1 MALLISRAGTSVRR
15 VLGAWLAALGAPVA
29 ASARRIRARTKG
41 SRGWRV
47 AGLVAGA
54 LAAFWLFVPVVP
66 FDDPLSTVVL
76 DRDGELL
83 GASIAADG
91 QWRFGVAS
99 AVPDKFAAAI
109 TCFEDRRFYWH
120 PGVDPIALVR
130 AAFSNLRERRVVSG
144 GSTLTMQVVRLAR
157 KGRPRTLPEK
167 AIESVL
173 ALRLTLSLSKRQ
185 VLGLYAA
192 YAPFGGNTV
201 GLDAAAWRYFGREA
215 ARLSWAETATLAVLP
230 NAPALVHPGRNRERL
245 LAKRNRLLDALRE
258 RGVIDALGADLAKR
272 EPLPK
277 APEPLPMLAPHL
289 VARVGLE
296 RRGAR
301 FRAGDASPWV
311 HTTLRKA
318 VQTRATEIVA
328 RHQAALAENGVHNAA
343 ALVVDVPTGEVLAY
357 VGNHWPPGPED
368 DGAHV
373 DVVPAR
379 RSTGSLLKPLLYA
392 SMLESG
398 EVLPS
403 QLVADVPTHIGSFH
417 PENFDREYAG
427 AVPASQALARSL
439 NVPAVRLL
447 RAHGVERFASVL
459 RRLGLT
465 TLDRPGSHY
474 GLALILGGAEG
485 TLWDVTGVYAGL
497 ARSALARTPG
507 EVRAAFFDA
516 SYRANPARARAGSA
530 PIGSAASYLTLQ
542 AMLEVERPGDELAWR
557 AFSSARKVAWKTGTS
572 YGFRDAWAVG
582 VTPRFAVGVW
592 TGNASGE
599 GRAGLTGHSAAAPIL
614 FDIVGALPS
623 GGWFTPPADGL
634 EDVDV
639 CARSGMRA
647 GPHCATR
654 RSELVPQAGLDSL
667 PCSFCR
673 LLHADQALAWQVHA
687 DCEPLERVRS
697 VSWFVLP
704 PAQESYYRRLHADY
718 QPPPPVRPDCRAA
731 LSGAPSTSLS
741 FVYPREGAF
750 VYVPVEI
757 DGSLGRVVFEAAHRD
772 SSARVFWHL
781 DGEYQGETVETHQ
794 LALAPAPGRHRLVLV
809 DERGESVERR
819 FTAIGREPR
828 GSATLSSGPVVQLVR
843 TAGS

>member
-1 MALLISRAGTSVRR
+1 MRLRWKRLL
-15 VLGAWLAALGAPVA
+15 VA
-29 ASARRIRARTKG
+29 AG
-41 SRGWRV
+41 
-47 AGLVAGA
+47 GA

-66 FDDPLSTVVL
+66 FDAPLSTVVL

-99 AVPDKFAAAI
+99 AVPEKFAAAI

-120 PGVDPIALVR
+120 PGVDPIALGR
-130 AAFSNLRERRVVSG
+130 AALSNVRERRVVSG

-157 KGRPRTLPEK
+157 QGRPRTLSEK

-173 ALRLTLSLSKRQ
+173 ALRLSLSLSKRQ

-201 GLDAAAWRYFGREA
+201 GLDAAAWRYFGRDA
-215 ARLSWAETATLAVLP
+215 KQLSWAETATLAVLP
-230 NAPALVHPGRNRERL
+230 NAPALVHPGRNRELL
-245 LAKRNRLLDALRE
+245 LAKRNRLLDTLRA
-258 RGVIDALGADLAKR
+258 RGAIDALSADLAKR
-272 EPLPK
+272 EPLPP
-277 APEPLPMLAPHL
+277 APAPLPMLAPHL
-289 VARVGLE
+289 VARAGQE
-296 RRGAR
+296 RSGRR
-301 FRAGDASPWV
+301 FRAGDESPWV
-311 HTTLRKA
+311 RTTLRKELQA
-318 VQTRATEIVA
+318 RAGEIVA
-328 RHQAALAENGVHNAA
+328 RHRKALADNGVRNAA

-357 VGNHWPPGPED
+357 VGNHWPPGTDEQ
-368 DGAHV
+368 GGHV

-379 RSTGSLLKPLLYA
+379 RSTGSVLKPLLYA
-392 SMLESG
+392 SMLEAG

-403 QLVADVPTHIGSFH
+403 QLVADVPTHIGAFH
-417 PENFDREYAG
+417 PENFDRAYAG
-427 AVPASQALARSL
+427 AVPAAQALARSL

-447 RAHGVERFASVL
+447 RAHGVERFTAVL
-459 RRLGLT
+459 RRLGLR

-497 ARSALARTPG
+497 ARSAQARTPD
-507 EVRAAFFDA
+507 EARAAFFEA
-516 SYRANPARARAGSA
+516 AYRTNQRAARAESA
-530 PIGSAASYLTLQ
+530 PLGPAASYLTLQ
-542 AMLEVERPGDELAWR
+542 AMLEVERPGEELAWR

-582 VTPRFAVGVW
+582 VTPRVAIGVW
-592 TGNASGE
+592 AGNASGE

-614 FDIVGALPS
+614 FDLVGGLPAS
-623 GGWFTPPADGL
+623 GWFAPPESGL

-647 GPHCATR
+647 GAQCETR
-654 RSELVPQAGLDSL
+654 RAELVPKAGLDSA

-673 LLHADQALAWQVHA
+673 LVHADAALAWQVHA
-687 DCEPLERVRS
+687 DCEPLGAIRA

-704 PAQESYYRRLHADY
+704 PALETYYRRLHADY
-718 QPPPPVRPDCRAA
+718 RPPPPFRPDCRAA
-731 LSGAPSTSLS
+731 LSGAQSASLS
-741 FVYPREGAF
+741 FVYPREGAY
-750 VYVPVEI
+750 VYVPVEM

-772 SSARVFWHL
+772 ASARVFWHL
-781 DGEYQGETVETHQ
+781 DDEYAGETVEAHQ
-794 LALAPAPGRHRLVLV
+794 LALAPRPGRHRLVLV
-809 DERGESVERR
+809 DERGETVERR
-819 FTAIGREPR
+819 FTAIGRGAR
-828 GSATLSSGPVVQLVR
+828 SSATLPSGPVVQLVR